1 MHTSHEQC
9 KKHELNAQI
18 NVNTPKR
25 ITKEQLSLIL
35 LYYVL
40 FLGVTHDCHIKKKT
54 TRLEEF

>member
-1 MHTSHEQC
+1 MHTNHEQC

-35 LYYVL
+35 LHYVL
-40 FLGVTHDCHIKKKT
+40 FFRGQA
-54 TRLEEF
+54 RLPHTEKGN